1 MPRGMR
7 GLWALFTKLMQIK
20 ITNRDTGEIQY
31 CEDNECN
38 RKQISLFLKF
48 KNFVIEFVED
58 TEKE

>member
-1 MPRGMR
+1 
-7 GLWALFTKLMQIK
+7 MQIK